1 MNYIFLKNQIGSDE
15 VGTGDFFCPIVVA
28 ATLIKKK
35 DIDILNILGI
45 KDSKKLSDKK
55 IKEIY
60 EEIKKLKIPY
70 EFFILPNDEYNE
82 IYKEIQN
89 MNAIKSILHNIV
101 INKIY
106 SRYPEIKNI
115 FIDKFTTHFDNHL
128 GNFGKIKSLKFKN
141 LINLNLPKIIHK
153 EKGEEKYPSIAT
165 ASIVARAEFLN
176 YIYNMR
182 KKYGM
187 NIPLGCCNNVKI
199 FSVDFIKKY
208 GIEEFKKNV
217 KLNFKTYKEI
227 LKSF

>member
-28 ATLIKKK
+28 ATLIEKK
-35 DIDILNILGI
+35 DINNLNILGI
-45 KDSKKLSDKK
+45 KV
-55 IKEIY
+55 
-60 EEIKKLKIPY
+60 
-70 EFFILPNDEYNE
+70 LPNNEYNE

-106 SRYPEIKNI
+106 SKYPETKNI
-115 FIDKFTTHFDNHL
+115 FIDKFTTHFNNHL
-128 GNFGKIKSLKFKN
+128 ENLEKIKSLKFKN

-165 ASIVARAEFLN
+165 ASVVARAEFLN
-176 YIYNMR
+176 YVHNMR
-182 KKYGM
+182 KKYEM